1 MLKGM
6 MTMSLQQSVI
16 ELRRVRSEEG
26 EEGGVNAKRVPIA
39 SREKQ
44 FSAEEGGRE
53 GQSSGG
59 GKGNEK
65 VTEDSTRA
73 LSRKRKREEEEEKE
87 EEGKDQEGK
96 YTLTLSHPQSSVQW
110 VHAPPRIHTSHV
122 QL

>member
-59 GKGNEK
+59 GKSEGEEGHEK
-65 VTEDSTRA
+65 VTKDSTRVQ
-73 LSRKRKREEEEEKE
+73 SRKRKREEEEEEE

-96 YTLTLSHPQSSVQW
+96 YTLTLSHPQSLVQ
-110 VHAPPRIHTSHV
+110 
-122 QL
+122 